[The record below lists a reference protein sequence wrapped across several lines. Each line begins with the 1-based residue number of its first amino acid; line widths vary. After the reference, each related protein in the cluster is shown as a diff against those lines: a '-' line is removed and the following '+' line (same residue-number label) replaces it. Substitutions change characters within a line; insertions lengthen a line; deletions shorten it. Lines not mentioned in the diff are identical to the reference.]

1 MASIDLDNLEPAQ
14 KLSSRY
20 EIKHVPISYMT
31 MMLVDDKHLF
41 MFKMP
46 PLGDWTSE
54 SAFYLPDT
62 FYSSDPSQIER
73 TSEMLNDIW
82 KRGIDIS
89 EISSQA
95 GMKLPKIE
103 GSITETVSALVNSMI
118 QNSVNSVLI
127 TEHHLPVGV
136 ISDRDILR
144 DIIEHHKDPNKTLA
158 KDLSYT
164 PLIILDKNETI
175 INAMQVM
182 REKGIKRAAMVKN
195 GQLVGMLT
203 EETAKKAPVEV
214 KATPTPAV

>member
-1 MASIDLDNLEPAQ
+1 
-14 KLSSRY
+14 
-20 EIKHVPISYMT
+20 

-62 FYSSDPSQIER
+62 FYSSDLSQIER

-82 KRGIDIS
+82 KRGIEIS
-89 EISSQA
+89 EVSSQA
-95 GMKLPKIE
+95 GMKLPRIE
-103 GSITETVSALVNSMI
+103 VPVTETVSALVNSML

-127 TEHHLPVGV
+127 MEHHRPIGV

-144 DIIEHHKDPNKTLA
+144 DIIEQHKDPTRTFA
-158 KDLSYT
+158 RDLSYT
-164 PLIILDKNETI
+164 PLIILDEAESM

-182 REKGIKRAAMVKN
+182 RQKGMKRAAMVKN

-203 EETAKKAPVEV
+203 EEAVKKAAVQV
-214 KATPTPAV
+214 QAAPAPAA